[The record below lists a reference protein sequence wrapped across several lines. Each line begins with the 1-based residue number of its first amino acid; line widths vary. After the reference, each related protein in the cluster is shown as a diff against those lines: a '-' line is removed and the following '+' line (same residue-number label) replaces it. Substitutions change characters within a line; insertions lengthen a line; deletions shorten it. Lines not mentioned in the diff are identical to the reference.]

1 MVGPPPTLPPA
12 TPVNPAAPLSPGPR
26 LAGLAADA
34 TQLADEV
41 LVTQAAG
48 EPDSTIDGV
57 ALRLG
62 LTVFERVTVALI
74 GARIVRLG
82 IPDGRSVDQILQAL
96 SAEPG
101 IGPAQPNYVYRRQQ
115 GSQPSPAVPQYALQ
129 KIAVDGAP
137 AVSTGRNVV
146 VAIVDTGVDGSHP
159 DMRRSSLASHDVL
172 GESVAVDLA
181 HGTAIA
187 GIIGARGV
195 TRGIAP
201 DARLLSLRAFAS
213 FASPA
218 SGGPSLST
226 SLVVLKALEEAMGRK
241 ARVLNLSFAGPRDRL
256 VETAI
261 GVVIERRAVVV
272 AAAGNG
278 GDEAGPA
285 FPAAY
290 RDVIAVTATDSD
302 DRLYSRANRGD
313 YIAVAAPGVD
323 VLAASA
329 GHGHELVSGTSFATA
344 HVSGL
349 AALLLQLAPEL
360 TPVEVRQ
367 ALQETAKDLGAPG
380 HDPAFGAG
388 LANASVL
395 SHASISAKRR

>member
-1 MVGPPPTLPPA
+1 MVGPPRLPPPPPA
-12 TPVNPAAPLSPGPR
+12 TSPPPGFGLR
-26 LAGLAADA
+26 LTGLAADA

-41 LVTQAAG
+41 LVTQAPG
-48 EPDSTIDGV
+48 EPDTTIDGV

-62 LTVFERVTVALI
+62 LTVFERATVALL

-82 IPDGRSVDQILQAL
+82 IPDGRSVDIILQAL
-96 SAEPG
+96 AAEPG
-101 IGPAQPNYVYRRQQ
+101 IGTAQPNYVYRRQQ
-115 GSQPSPAVPQYALQ
+115 GGQASPVVPQYALQ
-129 KIAVDGAP
+129 KIAVDGSP
-137 AVSTGRNVV
+137 TRSTGRNVV
-146 VAIVDTGVDGSHP
+146 VAIIDTGVDGTHP
-159 DMRRSSLASHDVL
+159 DMRRTSLASHDLL
-172 GESVAVDLA
+172 GAEGVADFT

-201 DARLLSLRAFAS
+201 DARLLSIRAFTS
-213 FASPA
+213 FASAA
-218 SGGPSLST
+218 SKPSLST
-226 SLVVLKALEEAMGRK
+226 SLVVLKALDEALARR

-261 GVVIERRAVVV
+261 GVVLERRTVVV

-278 GDEAGPA
+278 GGEARPA

-290 RDVIAVTATDSD
+290 PDVIAVTATDAD
-302 DRLYSRANRGD
+302 DQLYSRANRGD
-313 YIAVAAPGVD
+313 YITLAAPGVD

-349 AALLLQLAPEL
+349 SALLLELAPQL
-360 TPVEVRQ
+360 TPDEVRR
-367 ALQETAKDLGAPG
+367 ALQDTAQDLGAPG
-380 HDPAFGAG
+380 HDRDFGAG

-395 SHASISAKRR
+395 SHASVPGGRR